1 MSRMT
6 RYLAAVAVAVVASLF
21 VAQAAFAAATVEVL
35 GADRFEG
42 GAAVQATASAT
53 CDPLPPDSFAALTL
67 TIFQGKGNSPN
78 YREGQGGV
86 GLEGVNGLICDGAA
100 HTYSFPVR
108 LTSFFL
114 DKKFTPG
121 PAMFEWFV
129 QVCTRIDPTNTVCSG
144 AGGPTQGPVTIVP

>member
-1 MSRMT
+1 MT
-6 RYLAAVAVAVVASLF
+6 RYSAAFAVTVVASLF
-21 VAQAAFAAATVEVL
+21 VAETALAAATVEVL
-35 GADRFEG
+35 GADRIDPG
-42 GAAVQATASAT
+42 TVQATASVT
-53 CDPLPPDSFAALTL
+53 CDPLPADSFAALTL

-86 GLEGVNGLICDGAA
+86 GLEGIDGLICDGAA

-144 AGGPTQGPVTIVP
+144 AGGPTQGPVKIVP

>member
-6 RYLAAVAVAVVASLF
+6 RYRAAFAVAVVASLF
-21 VAQAAFAAATVEVL
+21 VAQSALAAATVEVL

-86 GLEGVNGLICDGAA
+86 GLEGINGLICDGTA
-100 HTYSFPVR
+100 HMYSFPVR

-114 DKKFTPG
+114 DKK
-121 PAMFEWFV
+121 V
-129 QVCTRIDPTNTVCSG
+129 
-144 AGGPTQGPVTIVP
+144 